1 MVKLEGED
9 WVMNSSQLVMVR
21 DNAEVNLSELSVAK
35 LNLSECGLVGGGDSC
50 KLCTTIDYWVE
61 GPVILV
67 VCLAGI
73 LGHHTYNWFNQ
84 NTVRQAAPCQK
95 YSYLIIRVFKI
106 ASFYLYELNSAGTKH
121 CKINQIG

>member
-21 DNAEVNLSELSVAK
+21 DNEVNLSELSVAK

-73 LGHHTYNWFNQ
+73 LGHHTTLPTGSIKILSGRLLHAKNILILSLESLKLPLFILS
-84 NTVRQAAPCQK
+84 NTT
-95 YSYLIIRVFKI
+95 KI
-106 ASFYLYELNSAGTKH
+106 
-121 CKINQIG
+121 